1 MHHMKKANIPGRWKT
16 TYPSSVSRKNAGWSS
31 YLEVTSTSY
40 RDPYTATREAAPSQ
54 YRTPP
59 LLYHDAKIPR
69 KGHAPFRGIFLC
81 RDYDLAAKSKLPPK
95 PSGSMGIPS
104 ESYSTDADSWTTNTL
119 LSNGIG
125 RKNGCYRIC
134 AGLFIVNSPAQIFYF
149 SSSKAVLL
157 RPMYAL
163 HHHGRFH

>member
-1 MHHMKKANIPGRWKT
+1 MPHMKKANIPGRWKT

-40 RDPYTATREAAPSQ
+40 RDPYRRRVKLLRRNTEPHRSCTMTRKSPGKVTHLS
-54 YRTPP
+54 
-59 LLYHDAKIPR
+59 
-69 KGHAPFRGIFLC
+69 
-81 RDYDLAAKSKLPPK
+81 AKSKLPPK

-104 ESYSTDADSWTTNTL
+104 ELYSTDADSWTINTL

-134 AGLFIVNSPAQIFYF
+134 AGRFIVNSPAQIFYS